1 MTARIV
7 DVRLVLDRDDVVRV
21 SVEGVRVH
29 LGVVTSFSE
38 ALARLARVLDA
49 PRPAT
54 DPGDARTID
63 RQLD

>member
-1 MTARIV
+1 MARRIV

-21 SVEGVRVH
+21 SIEGQRVH
-29 LGVVTSFSE
+29 VGRVSTFGE
-38 ALARLARVLDA
+38 ALSRLARVLDA

-54 DPGDARTID
+54 DLEAAQTID